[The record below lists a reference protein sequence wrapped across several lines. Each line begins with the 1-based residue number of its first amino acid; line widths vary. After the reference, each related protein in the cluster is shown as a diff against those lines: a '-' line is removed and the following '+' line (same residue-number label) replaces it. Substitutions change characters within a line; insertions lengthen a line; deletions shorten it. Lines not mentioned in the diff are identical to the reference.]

1 MNLRALDLNLLVVL
15 HALLEEGHVTR
26 AARRLA
32 LSQPAASSAL
42 ERCRHVFRDPL
53 LERVGTTMRLTPKAQ
68 ALRAPLA
75 DALRAVHAVV
85 DARPADLS
93 RLKQAVR
100 IATADQPGVLLLAQ
114 LLPRLRQTAPLIDIV
129 LLPWRGAAEALQRL
143 ESGEA
148 DLAVSVFP
156 ALAPQFRRTELLQE
170 RYVVAMRAG
179 HPACRRFS
187 LQKWL
192 AFAHVLVSGQGET
205 RGPLDESLAEQGLA
219 RRVGAVVPNFLMV
232 EPLLLASDL
241 IAMLPER
248 CLSAENRAGLAVF
261 EPPIAVPGFALHLAS
276 HERKDGDA
284 AVQHVAALV
293 QACLQESAQ
302 APRRKLRRPA
312 G

>member
-15 HALLEEGHVTR
+15 QAVLEEGHVTR

-32 LSQPAASSAL
+32 LSQPATSSAL

-53 LERVGTTMRLTPKAQ
+53 IERVGATMRLTPKGQ
-68 ALRAPLA
+68 SLRAPLA
-75 DALRAVHAVV
+75 QALQAVREVV

-93 RLKQAVR
+93 RLKQTVR

-114 LLPRLRQTAPLIDIV
+114 LLPQLARTAPLVDLV
-129 LLPWRGAAEALQRL
+129 VLPWRGAAEALQRL

-156 ALAPQFRRTELLQE
+156 VLGPQFRRTELLQE

-179 HPACRRFS
+179 HPAARRFS

-192 AFAHVLVSGQGET
+192 AFPHVLVSGQGDT
-205 RGPLDESLAEQGLA
+205 RGPLDEALAEQGLV
-219 RRVGAVVPNFLMV
+219 RRVGAVVPTFLMV
-232 EPLLLASDL
+232 EPLLQACDL

-248 CLSAENRAGLAVF
+248 CLSPAGRSGLAVF
-261 EPPIAVPGFALHLAS
+261 EPPLAVPGFALHLAT
-276 HERKDGDA
+276 HARKDGDA

-293 QACLQESAQ
+293 QACLRDAARPSRRK
-302 APRRKLRRPA
+302 PRRPT